1 MAHKVLCHL
10 ECSSIDFLFFN
21 ISEIPM
27 SFLNDFVR
35 WIVLGDVPHS
45 NTE

>member
-21 ISEIPM
+21 ISETPM
-27 SFLNDFVR
+27 SFLNDFVQR
-35 WIVLGDVPHS
+35 TVQGDIPHS